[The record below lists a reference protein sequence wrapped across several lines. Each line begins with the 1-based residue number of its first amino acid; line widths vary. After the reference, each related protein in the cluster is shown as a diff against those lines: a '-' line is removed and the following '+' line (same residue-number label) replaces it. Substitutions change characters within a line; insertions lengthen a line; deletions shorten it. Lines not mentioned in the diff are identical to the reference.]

1 MGLQSVLFLFSF
13 AAWAALVAVT
23 LATGAML
30 TPWAAL
36 RLYIS
41 FWLRYEHAV

>member
-13 AAWAALVAVT
+13 TAWATLVAVT
-23 LATGAML
+23 LATGTML

-36 RLYIS
+36 RLYITL
-41 FWLRYEHAV
+41 WLRYEHAV